1 MHPLCWAGCRAR
13 HGPAATCPRRRR
25 CGRGRW
31 SRWYIWSAI
40 DEQPPKPSFSRLFPP
55 ASLQLLDTER
65 AVEQLALG
73 EAASAE
79 GHDDRPYL
87 VLNMVS
93 TADGRATMAGRS
105 GGIGNEADRGL
116 FHALRSVVD
125 GVMVGAGTAR
135 VEHYGRIIR
144 QQERRALRQQ
154 RGLAPEPLACIV
166 SGALRLMPEQI
177 PLLAEAEA
185 RVAIITASEAEIP
198 AGCAAK
204 VEYVRCARDGALD
217 LRGAMAALRRRL
229 EVRTL
234 LCEGGPHLNVQ
245 LLRAGLVDEL
255 FLSLAPTLTGG
266 DEAGQSLRILAGG
279 ELDPPVEMELA
290 GALESGGHLF
300 LRYRVRACSAERS

>member
-1 MHPLCWAGCRAR
+1 M
-13 HGPAATCPRRRR
+13 
-25 CGRGRW
+25 
-31 SRWYIWSAI
+31 
-40 DEQPPKPSFSRLFPP
+40 PSFSRLFP
-55 ASLQLLDTER
+55 ASSLEALDAER

-73 EAASAE
+73 EAASA
-79 GHDDRPYL
+79 GSHGGRPYL

-105 GGIGNEADRGL
+105 GGIGNDADRAL

-125 GVMVGAGTAR
+125 GVMIGAGTAR

-144 QQERRALRQQ
+144 QEERRQRRLQ
-154 RGLAPEPLACIV
+154 RGLAAEPLACIV

-177 PLLAEAEA
+177 PLLAEPEA

-198 AGCAAK
+198 AGCAAQL
-204 VEYVRCARDGALD
+204 EYVRCARDGALD
-217 LRGAMAALRRRL
+217 LRGAMAALRQRL
-229 EVRTL
+229 GVRTL
-234 LCEGGPHLNVQ
+234 LCEGGPHLNVE

-266 DEAGQSLRILAGG
+266 DEAGQALRILAGG

-290 GALESGGHLF
+290 GALESDSHLF
-300 LRYRVRACSAERS
+300 LRYRVRASSAAGS